1 MSIPLRVLFVE
12 DMEED
17 AVLMVRELK
26 RGGFDPTWERVD
38 DEQALL
44 AALQAQR
51 WDIVISDYSMPMF
64 SGVEALKLVKADN
77 DQTPF
82 IIVSGVIGEQTAVE
96 VMKAGAQDYF
106 LKSAIARLPHAVDRE
121 LRDAPPHLRRRQR
134 PLVRV
139 RHRELVHRRGTRRA
153 RRHRGAQHRTV
164 PVVQRVERSGE
175 DHRLVRPGRDADGGA
190 GAAGRV
196 ELHDVAVTHFVVF
209 SL

>member
-26 RGGFDPTWERVD
+26 RGGFEPTWERVD

-121 LRDAPPHLRRRQR
+121 LRDAQAAQAARQR
-134 PLVRV
+134 P
-139 RHRELVHRRGTRRA
+139 GPA
-153 RRHRGAQHRTV
+153 
-164 PVVQRVERSGE
+164 
-175 DHRLVRPGRDADGGA
+175 RDAGA
-190 GAAGRV
+190 LQCLHERRTHAHLDQGRAAALQLRQSGAVRLLRHDPARHGR
-196 ELHDVAVTHFVVF
+196 HDRCRADD
-209 SL
+209 LGRR

>member
-26 RGGFDPTWERVD
+26 RGGFEPTWERVD

-121 LRDAPPHLRRRQR
+121 LRDAQARKHAPAPR
-134 PLVRV
+134 PCARC
-139 RHRELVHRRGTRRA
+139 RRA
-153 RRHRGAQHRTV
+153 SM
-164 PVVQRVERSGE
+164 PS
-175 DHRLVRPGRDADGGA
+175 
-190 GAAGRV
+190 
-196 ELHDVAVTHFVVF
+196 
-209 SL
+209 